1 MDKVRV
7 LLAVKEELCIP
18 CSLDCML
25 LYQPP
30 VVLVD
35 MNLNFL

>member
-1 MDKVRV
+1 MDKIRV
-7 LLAVKEELCIP
+7 LLAVKQELCIL

-35 MNLNFL
+35 MNSDFL